1 MEEENVGITEKK
13 CTRCNKVLQIDEF
26 KIYKRSKDGYSN
38 WCNTCRREYAKEYYK
53 KNRDTVLLRHKEYYE
68 DHKEDISS
76 KSKEYYEKNKEAISA
91 RNKQYYENNKDTVL
105 AKNQEYYERI
115 KDDISYKTKK
125 KECDKIRYQKNYP
138 NHKKE
143 IQEKQRQYYYE
154 NREKRIEYQKEYY
167 KRNKNKIIA
176 YTYEWQKIHP
186 EIQKLK
192 KERRKIREECNSY
205 DQDQWYECISFF
217 DNKCA
222 YSGEDCLPYTVDH
235 VSDSITIDHIV
246 PLSQGGLNVIWNIV
260 PAKFKYNSS
269 KGNKNLEDW
278 YSQQEFCSEDR
289 LNKIYQWVEYA
300 YNKYGMESLN
310 I

>member
-1 MEEENVGITEKK
+1 MEKNFSITEKK

-26 KIYKRSKDGYSN
+26 KIDKRSKDRYSN

-53 KNRDTVLLRHKEYYE
+53 KNKDTVLLKQ
-68 DHKEDISS
+68 
-76 KSKEYYEKNKEAISA
+76 KEYYEKNKETISA
-91 RNKQYYENNKDTVL
+91 KNKHYYENNKDIAL
-105 AKNQEYYERI
+105 AKSQEYYERI

-125 KECDKIRYQKNYP
+125 KERDKIRHQKSYL

-167 KRNKNKIIA
+167 KKNKNKIIA
-176 YTYEWQKIHP
+176 YTYEWQKRHP

-192 KERRKIREECNSY
+192 KERRKIKEECNSY
-205 DQDQWYECISFF
+205 AQDQWYECISFF

-222 YSGEDCLPYTVDH
+222 YSGEDYLPYTVDH

-278 YSQQEFCSEDR
+278 YSQQEFFSENR
-289 LNKIYQWVEYA
+289 LDKIFQWAEYA
-300 YNKYGMESLN
+300 YSKYGTKNFN

>member
-1 MEEENVGITEKK
+1 MKRTKKPYLLEINNIMRIIKIQYWPKIKNIMKESKTIYLIKQRKKNMIKFDIKRIIQIIKKKSKKNSGSIIMKTEK
-13 CTRCNKVLQIDEF
+13 
-26 KIYKRSKDGYSN
+26 
-38 WCNTCRREYAKEYYK
+38 
-53 KNRDTVLLRHKEYYE
+53 
-68 DHKEDISS
+68 
-76 KSKEYYEKNKEAISA
+76 
-91 RNKQYYENNKDTVL
+91 
-105 AKNQEYYERI
+105 
-115 KDDISYKTKK
+115 
-125 KECDKIRYQKNYP
+125 
-138 NHKKE
+138 
-143 IQEKQRQYYYE
+143 
-154 NREKRIEYQKEYY
+154 KRIEYQKEYY

-176 YTYEWQKIHP
+176 YTYEWQKTHS

-205 DQDQWYECISFF
+205 AQDQWYECISFF

-278 YSQQEFCSEDR
+278 YSQQEFFSEDR

-300 YNKYGMESLN
+300 YNKYGMESSN